1 MLQPASA
8 VLRYSSGINNVN
20 LIRELI
26 DLVEINFVTKIQSER
41 LFLLPIMTE

>member
-1 MLQPASA
+1 MLQRASA

-20 LIRELI
+20 LFCELI

-41 LFLLPIMTE
+41 LFFLPILTE